1 MQRIG
6 SNRNLIV
13 LGIGV
18 AALYAHLTIGK
29 QIATSLL
36 YVWYVILGLLAI
48 TAILLSLYAIRIL
61 ITRWQIQIAE
71 AQMAITRATKE
82 KRHIVSFPQGEQ
94 VYQLGINPE
103 ETNHALHLIPQSHFN
118 GMPGKATDQEMAI
131 FTQYNATFNQQ
142 NNEYHYGQEPEIAN
156 SPIPLLESGSL
167 WLDNLIENSPHLHI
181 CGPSTSG
188 KTTLGRYAIERMSK
202 ADTEFYLIN
211 PKRVHYYQQWPVEPI
226 CDDIDLV
233 VEALQQLVSMLQARV
248 KDKTYNPATSNN
260 IFIIIDDWDW
270 VYEHHKGNALS
281 LMMRLLKVGAELN
294 FKVLLVGQSSLA
306 KKTGIDTSAA
316 LGLARIA
323 LWAEGEKLINSLPM
337 QLKDKAPLK
346 EQIRLLRMSPDN
358 VRYGAVVPMNSSPEV
373 RIIPNLVINDQLLID
388 APKREE
394 APIDQTE
401 LEVVDI
407 LKNGGSQRKAA
418 RFLTGKEQRLIN
430 SYDLKEV
437 KRIAEKHGIDL

>member
-6 SNRNLIV
+6 NNRNLIF
-13 LGIGV
+13 LGLAIL
-18 AALYAHLTIGK
+18 ALYAHLVIGK
-29 QIATSLL
+29 QIAIGLL
-36 YVWYVILGLLAI
+36 YVWYILLVLFILAI
-48 TAILLSLYAIRIL
+48 LLLSLYAIRVL

-71 AQMAITRATKE
+71 GQIAVAEATKV

-94 VYQLGINPE
+94 VYQLGINGN

-131 FTQYNATFNQQ
+131 FTQYNTTFNQQ
-142 NNEYHYGQEPEIAN
+142 NNEYHYGQEPEIAD

-202 ADTEFYLIN
+202 IDTEFHLIN

-226 CDDIDLV
+226 CDDIDLA

-248 KDKTYNPATSNN
+248 KDANYNPSTSNN

-270 VYEHHKGNALS
+270 IYEHHKGNALS

-346 EQIRLLRMSPDN
+346 EQIRQLRVSPDN
-358 VRYGAVVPMNSSPEV
+358 IRYGVVVPMNSQPEV
-373 RIIPNLVINDQLLID
+373 RIIPNLAINDQLLID
-388 APKREE
+388 APKIEGMPVDE
-394 APIDQTE
+394 TE
-401 LEVVDI
+401 LEVIEI
-407 LKNGGSQRKAA
+407 LENGGSQRKAA
-418 RFLTGKEQRLIN
+418 RVLTGKEQEKIN
-430 SYDLKEV
+430 SNDTNKV
-437 KRIAEKHGIDL
+437 KMIAKKHGIDL